1 MHSYEGV
8 FMFCNIED
16 ILKNIVSNLYIGQKL
31 SVDEAI
37 LNKIVLEIS
46 PEKLLKEY
54 DISTNI
60 AMIIAKDLKDTPMSV
75 AEKMANELKT
85 YDIFENINVSN
96 PAFINIKLSDKFL
109 LSFVDEVLKN
119 GDKNIVKNLGNNEKV
134 NVEFCSAN
142 PTGPLHIGHTRGIVI
157 GDVLA
162 SMFSRSGYDVCREY
176 YINDAGGQMEKLE
189 KSIQCRMKN
198 EPIPSDCYPGEYLQ
212 KIAEKRAMEQQK
224 CLKNNKPIK
233 LYSKQETAKEMIDS
247 FILPTLK
254 RIHVNFDVFS
264 SEQDLKEKGLIEK
277 SVDYLNSVGLLYRGV
292 LEPPKG
298 QKLEDWE
305 PREQLLFKST
315 KFNDDVDRPLA
326 KNDGSHTYFASD
338 IAYHYDKYHRG
349 FKNMIVVLG
358 ADHKG
363 YVKRLSSAVKA
374 VSDNNANIHIK
385 LYELVNFVKNGEIV
399 KMSKRKNNFLTV
411 DDVIDEIDADILRF
425 VILTRKTDTVLNF
438 DLNLV
443 KEQSKENPIWYIQ
456 YAYSR
461 CCSVI
466 NNAKQQGI
474 ISDKNNCNSLNDLLK
489 KECNNIVLPYMFHK
503 MLVQL
508 LFYTRFFELSVKNF
522 EPYFF
527 ASYMIQTAT
536 LFHSIW
542 SAGISDKELKFIQD
556 DNEKNSNINISIA
569 KCVGVLIKS
578 GLNTFGIKEMER
590 M

>member
-1 MHSYEGV
+1 
-8 FMFCNIED
+8 MFQDIEN
-16 ILKNIVSNLYIGQKL
+16 LFKKNISDLYVEKGL
-31 SVDEAI
+31 TADSGVLD
-37 LNKIVLEIS
+37 KIVLEVS
-46 PEKLLKEY
+46 PEKLSKEY

-60 AMIIAKDLKDTPMSV
+60 AMIIAKDLKTTPMCV
-75 AEKMANELKT
+75 AEKIIEKLET
-85 YDIFENINVSN
+85 YDIFENVNVSN
-96 PAFINIKLSDKFL
+96 PAFINIKLSDRFL
-109 LSFVDEVLKN
+109 LSFVEDVLKN
-119 GDKNIVKNLGNNEKV
+119 GDKNIIKNLGNNEKV
-134 NVEFCSAN
+134 NIEFCSAN

-198 EPIPSDCYPGEYLQ
+198 QPIPSDCYAGEYLQ
-212 KIAEKRAMEQQK
+212 KIADKRLIEEQK
-224 CLKNNKPIK
+224 CLKNGEPIK
-233 LYSKQETAKEMIDS
+233 NYSKQETAKEMIDT

-254 RIHVNFDVFS
+254 RINVKFDVFS
-264 SEQDLKEKGLIEK
+264 SEQDLKEHGLIEK
-277 SVDYLNSVGLLYRGV
+277 SVDYLNSVGLLYRGI

-411 DDVIDEIDADILRF
+411 DDVIDEIDVDILRF
-425 VILTRKTDTVLNF
+425 IILTRKTDTVLNF

-461 CCSVI
+461 CCSVVS
-466 NNAKQQGI
+466 NAKQQGI
-474 ISDKNNCNSLNDLLK
+474 VADENTYNGLSDLLK
-489 KECNNIVLPYMFHK
+489 NENKNIALPYMFHK

-542 SAGISDKELKFIQD
+542 SSGITDKELKFIQD
-556 DNEKNSNINISIA
+556 DNEKGSNINISIA
-569 KCVGVLIKS
+569 KCVGILIKS